1 VLAAAVNRRLEEES
15 MISKAEASKM
25 SSRPSIRSSM
35 SGKNS
40 KKKPSKKKDKLLEHL
55 NTIVEKLSQ
64 QLNELKQ
71 RQTLE
76 LSRVESKAEQTA

>member
-1 VLAAAVNRRLEEES
+1 
-15 MISKAEASKM
+15 
-25 SSRPSIRSSM
+25 M